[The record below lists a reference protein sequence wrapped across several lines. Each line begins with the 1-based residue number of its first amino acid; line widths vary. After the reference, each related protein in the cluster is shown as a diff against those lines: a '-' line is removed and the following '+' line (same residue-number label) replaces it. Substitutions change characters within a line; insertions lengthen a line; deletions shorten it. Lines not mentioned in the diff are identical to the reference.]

1 MSSSLQNNNSDNNDI
16 EEGINTNTS
25 PSSTSVE
32 HVPTNSP
39 TQEQE
44 DASHRTATVPSIHAT
59 GPELIDADDE
69 PPLPMGMAET
79 ALDTAKDE
87 PEREGPELIDDNIG
101 PDHSMDIES
110 TFADDGGASSKP
122 LNTQDTAEPETACV
136 EQIVDEGAT
145 PHDLTEFEEGV
156 DTKKKAVQ
164 ATATAYHEDSIR
176 IPTREDI
183 EGEVEFATSRVRR
196 TWRLATTRIMRAATT
211 QAPPRNNSNGP
222 TNTDINGDVEDSA
235 ESIDQGDNET
245 HVLPTAVWLPDDDVY
260 DATPLEPTLPWWKQR
275 RTKILLLLVIAS
287 VSALA
292 IGLGISFS
300 SDRTSTEVVMITTT
314 SAPSVSTIPTIQPT
328 TSFPSIEP
336 TDTPSLSFV
345 PSSTPTA
352 CVAKIYSTGTQLIE
366 IPPPVN
372 SFYEPLLAV
381 DGMDM
386 LIVATNRRLPVF
398 HVLFYSLTNEGWTV
412 KNAFQEGFRN
422 NEHEHIS
429 ISDNIRTALVG
440 FNENGVLVY
449 AKNIIGFWEKTEGLQ
464 FTRDS
469 YVEID
474 GDLAC
479 AETETEEGISLFC
492 REGKNWVQFD
502 SIDNAYGC
510 LITGNIIVTQ
520 QKVTEDWPIQYH
532 LQIYTYDRD
541 LHEIVPTQDPIDHR
555 NRSYIYEIGLTS
567 DYLVLSPDEETI
579 VIYSRDETNQTYIPH
594 QQINITRPGF
604 NTDQL
609 VLDDDTF
616 VVTGIDQ
623 THVFSNQNGY
633 WRETITLGESYESY
647 GLSERNLITMKY
659 NDISELYEF
668 NSFNIEDC
676 TQEMPTSSP
685 SLSIAPTSC
694 YSIKITIQYDYFARH
709 ISFELE
715 QISLAGDDYMIKTHQ
730 AGTEHFYNES
740 ICLQEGE
747 YKFTIY
753 DSGGKGCLISLAFM
767 EVTM

>member
-32 HVPTNSP
+32 NVPTNSP
-39 TQEQE
+39 MQEQE
-44 DASHRTATVPSIHAT
+44 DASHRTATLPSIHAT

-69 PPLPMGMAET
+69 PPLPMGMAEA
-79 ALDTAKDE
+79 ALDAAKDE

-101 PDHSMDIES
+101 PDYSMNIES

-122 LNTQDTAEPETACV
+122 LNAQGTAEPGTPQV
-136 EQIVDEGAT
+136 EQIDDDNAPT
-145 PHDLTEFEEGV
+145 PYDLSEFEEGV
-156 DTKKKAVQ
+156 NSKKKAEQ
-164 ATATAYHEDSIR
+164 ATVYHEDSIH

-196 TWRLATTRIMRAATT
+196 TWRLATTRTRRAT
-211 QAPPRNNSNGP
+211 QAPPTNNSNRP
-222 TNTDINGDVEDSA
+222 MNTDVNAQVENGTED
-235 ESIDQGDNET
+235 IDQEDNET

-336 TDTPSLSFV
+336 TDTPSLSLV
-345 PSSTPTA
+345 PSSAPTA
-352 CVAKIYSTGTQLIE
+352 CVAKIYSTGIQVIE

-372 SFYEPLLAV
+372 SFYEPLVAV
-381 DGMDM
+381 DGTDM
-386 LIVATNRRLPVF
+386 LIVARNSRLPVF
-398 HVLFYSLTNEGWTV
+398 RVIFYSSTNEGWTV

-422 NEHEHIS
+422 NAHEHIS
-429 ISDNIRTALVG
+429 ISGKSRTALVG

-541 LHEIVPTQDPIDHR
+541 LHEIFSTQDPIDHR
-555 NRSYIYEIGLTS
+555 NRSYIYEIGLPVTILFYLLMKKQLSSIVEMKRIKHIFLISKSTS
-567 DYLVLSPDEETI
+567 LAQDST
-579 VIYSRDETNQTYIPH
+579 
-594 QQINITRPGF
+594 
-604 NTDQL
+604 
-609 VLDDDTF
+609 
-616 VVTGIDQ
+616 
-623 THVFSNQNGY
+623 
-633 WRETITLGESYESY
+633 
-647 GLSERNLITMKY
+647 
-659 NDISELYEF
+659 
-668 NSFNIEDC
+668 
-676 TQEMPTSSP
+676 
-685 SLSIAPTSC
+685 
-694 YSIKITIQYDYFARH
+694 
-709 ISFELE
+709 
-715 QISLAGDDYMIKTHQ
+715 QIS
-730 AGTEHFYNES
+730 
-740 ICLQEGE
+740 
-747 YKFTIY
+747 
-753 DSGGKGCLISLAFM
+753 
-767 EVTM
+767 